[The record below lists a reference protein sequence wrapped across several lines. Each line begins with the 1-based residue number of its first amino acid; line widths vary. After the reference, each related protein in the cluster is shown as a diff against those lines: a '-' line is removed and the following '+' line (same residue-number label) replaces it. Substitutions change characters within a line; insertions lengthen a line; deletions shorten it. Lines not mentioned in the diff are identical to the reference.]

1 MLAKEND
8 QLQQKLRRCD
18 SELDAFKKGTAAVGA
33 SAVPSTAKQDRDFM
47 EGAAWFGRNAVHI
60 TDRLSASVAQILS
73 QLSKLRNAAR
83 STGVNGVGMDEDA
96 LEDAI
101 EQLGVVVRQC
111 RDRMRRLFE
120 ERLRA
125 MLTMTKA
132 LGTSV

>member
-1 MLAKEND
+1 
-8 QLQQKLRRCD
+8 
-18 SELDAFKKGTAAVGA
+18 
-33 SAVPSTAKQDRDFM
+33 M

-73 QLSKLRNAAR
+73 QFGKLRNAELSKAGA
-83 STGVNGVGMDEDA
+83 SGGMDEDA

-120 ERLRA
+120 GTLEGNADGDRA
-125 MLTMTKA
+125 VGNVS
-132 LGTSV
+132 LGRMNQTAGSLHMESL